1 MSYVVCYMIDY
12 IYIYDRL
19 YIWYIILYMVDYL
32 YIYIVLYIQL
42 GIYILGIYILH
53 KICIMHIIQYYY
65 TYYTI
70 R

>member
-1 MSYVVCYMIDY
+1 
-12 IYIYDRL
+12 
-19 YIWYIILYMVDYL
+19 MVDYL